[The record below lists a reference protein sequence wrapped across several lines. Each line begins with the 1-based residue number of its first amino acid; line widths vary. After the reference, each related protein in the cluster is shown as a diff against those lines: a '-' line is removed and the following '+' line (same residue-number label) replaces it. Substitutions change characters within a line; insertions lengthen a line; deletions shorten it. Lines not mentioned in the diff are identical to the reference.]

1 MVLGGAE
8 VVVVTCEAV
17 DAVAT
22 VVVSA
27 GTGAMS
33 RTSRLWHKLD
43 QPSNISIMYKGGL
56 CPALENHCMVS

>member
-33 RTSRLWHKLD
+33 RTSGFD
-43 QPSNISIMYKGGL
+43 
-56 CPALENHCMVS
+56 

>member
-8 VVVVTCEAV
+8 VVVATFEAV

-33 RTSRLWHKLD
+33 RTSGFD
-43 QPSNISIMYKGGL
+43 
-56 CPALENHCMVS
+56 